1 MAAVERFEPLHP
13 TFRKQCVRYGFPYFS
28 DAETLNEAEYLCPR
42 CSAFDRTRL
51 HVLFLDEA
59 LADAAQQR
67 PLRLL
72 HVAPEIGF
80 ERWLARHPQVERVTM
95 NLSPGAA
102 DLQAD
107 LCAMPQ
113 VPSASFDFFI
123 CSHVLEHVADD
134 RAAMAELHR
143 VLVPGGWGIAMVPL
157 YPRRVQVTD
166 EDPGE
171 GSQEE
176 RIRRFGKDDHVR
188 LYAKADFLARLAQSG
203 FLVDQLGEAHF
214 GTQAF
219 ASCGIAPGSVLY
231 VVRKA

>member
-1 MAAVERFEPLHP
+1 MEGVARFEPLHP
-13 TFRKQCVRYGFPYFS
+13 TFRKQCLRYGFPYFS
-28 DAETLNEAEYLCPR
+28 EAETLNEAEYMCPR
-42 CSAFDRTRL
+42 CGAFDRTRL
-51 HVLFLDEA
+51 HVLFLDEV
-59 LADAAQQR
+59 LAELPQQR

-80 ERWLARHPQVERVTM
+80 ERWLARQPQVERVTM
-95 NLSPGAA
+95 NVSHGAA
-102 DLQAD
+102 DLQVD

-113 VPSASFDFFI
+113 VRSASFDFFI

-157 YPRRVQVTD
+157 YPGRVHVTD

-171 GSQEE
+171 RSQEE

-188 LYAKADFLARLAQSG
+188 LYAKADFLTRLAQAG
-203 FLVDQLGEAHF
+203 FSVDQLGDGHF
-214 GTQAF
+214 GAQAF